1 MQQTVNT
8 RVKDEQGVAL
18 IAVLLLLMVM
28 SALCTALATSSHT
41 ETIVARNHQVAA
53 QARAAA
59 EAGVIH
65 AIELTIANLQSWQPN
80 GFATPS
86 AAMSRLLRGPDNNG
100 ATTADNG
107 SLETFGIPRSPARLQ
122 LAGLPDVSYEVRLFD
137 EDDPARGV
145 TLSALDRTRIGEP
158 GNQAAADEN
167 TRIVVRAIGYA
178 SGNAVATVEAMI
190 APLTLPAIVSN
201 QSLTISGNPDVA
213 GVQGSVHSN
222 QNLLISGN
230 PTIAENATASGTYTL
245 TGASASIGGQSGS
258 SFPNVPIPPI
268 RAIDHLAKAD
278 FILNNDG
285 TMTTVGTGAT
295 ASCSPC
301 AGAWEFSGGDW
312 RIAGNTAPTI
322 GTYYVEGTVTITGGI
337 GSAASPAQISIIAE
351 GSVELSGNPHL
362 RPDSPE
368 LLLVTD
374 GDLKVAGTV
383 TAVTAEGQILVRE
396 QLMLAGNPDLA
407 GQILIEDAANVSAM
421 VTSNTISGNPTVTYN
436 GISGTVGFS
445 VSAWRRVQ

>member
-1 MQQTVNT
+1 MNS
-8 RVKDEQGVAL
+8 RVRDEQGVAL
-18 IAVLLLLMVM
+18 VAVLLLLMVM

-41 ETIVARNHQVAA
+41 ETIVARNHQTAA
-53 QARAAA
+53 HARAAA

-65 AIELTIANLQSWQPN
+65 AIELTVANLQSWQPN

-86 AAMSRLLRGPDNNG
+86 AAMSALLRGPDNQSG
-100 ATTADNG
+100 TTATNADNG
-107 SLETFGIPRSPARLQ
+107 SLEAFGIPRSPARLQ
-122 LAGLPDVSYEVRLFD
+122 LAGLSDVSYEVRLFD
-137 EDDPARGV
+137 EDDPARGL
-145 TLSALDRTRIGEP
+145 TLSAADRTRIGEP

-201 QSLTISGNPDVA
+201 QSLTISGNPAVLGA
-213 GVQGSVHSN
+213 QGSVHSN

-230 PTIAENATASGTYTL
+230 PNIAENATASGTYIL
-245 TGASASIGGQSGS
+245 TGASASIGGQSGG
-258 SFPNVPIPPI
+258 SFPNLPIPPI
-268 RAIDHLAKAD
+268 RAIDHRSKAD

-285 TMTTVGTGAT
+285 TMTTVSTDTT

-312 RIAGNTAPTI
+312 RISGNTAPTI
-322 GTYYVEGTVTITGGI
+322 GTYYVEGTATITGGI
-337 GSAASPAQISIIAE
+337 GSPGSPAQLSIIAE

-374 GDLKVAGTV
+374 GDLKIAGTV
-383 TAVTAEGQILVRE
+383 TSVTAEGQILVRE

-407 GQILIEDAANVSAM
+407 GQILIEDAANVSPL
-421 VTSNTISGNPTVTYN
+421 VISNTISGNPTVTYN

-445 VSAWRRVQ
+445 VSAWRRVP

>member
-1 MQQTVNT
+1 MNS
-8 RVKDEQGVAL
+8 RVRDEQGVAL
-18 IAVLLLLMVM
+18 VAVLLLLMVM

-53 QARAAA
+53 HARAAA

-65 AIELTIANLQSWQPN
+65 AIELTVANLQSWQPN
-80 GFATPS
+80 GFTTPS
-86 AAMSRLLRGPDNNG
+86 AAMSALLRGPDNQSG
-100 ATTADNG
+100 TTATNADNG
-107 SLETFGIPRSPARLQ
+107 SLEAFGIPRSPARLQ

-137 EDDPARGV
+137 EDDPARGL
-145 TLSALDRTRIGEP
+145 TLSAADRTRIGEP

-167 TRIVVRAIGYA
+167 TRIIVRAIGYA
-178 SGNAVATVEAMI
+178 SGNAVATVEAMV

-201 QSLTISGNPDVA
+201 QSLTISGNPDVLGA
-213 GVQGSVHSN
+213 QGSVHSN

-245 TGASASIGGQSGS
+245 SGTSASVGGQSGG
-258 SFPNVPIPPI
+258 SFQNLPIPPI
-268 RAIDHLAKAD
+268 RAIDHRSKAD

-285 TMTTVGTGAT
+285 TMTTVSTNTT

-301 AGAWEFSGGDW
+301 AGAWQFSGGNW
-312 RIAGNTAPTI
+312 TISGNTAPAI

-337 GSAASPAQISIIAE
+337 GSPASPAQLSIIAE

-407 GQILIEDAANVSAM
+407 GQILIEDAATVSTL

-445 VSAWRRVQ
+445 VTAWRRVP

>member
-1 MQQTVNT
+1 MKN
-8 RVKDEQGVAL
+8 RVRDEQGVAL

-41 ETIVARNHQVAA
+41 ETIVARNHEVAA
-53 QARAAA
+53 RARGAA
-59 EAGVIH
+59 EAGLIH
-65 AIELTIANLQSWQPN
+65 AIELTVANLQSWQPN

-86 AAMSRLLRGPDNNG
+86 DAMSALLRGPDSQSG
-100 ATTADNG
+100 TSTADADNG
-107 SLETFGIPRSPARLQ
+107 SLEAFGIPRSPGRLA
-122 LAGLPDVSYEVRLFD
+122 LAGLSDVFYEARLLD
-137 EDDPARGV
+137 EDDPARGL
-145 TLSALDRTRIGEP
+145 TLSAADRTRIGEP
-158 GNQAAADEN
+158 GNQATADEN

-201 QSLTISGNPDVA
+201 QSLTISGNPDVR
-213 GVQGSVHSN
+213 GSQGSVHSN

-230 PTIAENATASGTYTL
+230 PTILENATASGTYTL
-245 TGASASIGGQSGS
+245 SGTSASIGGQSGGN
-258 SFPNVPIPPI
+258 FPNLPIPPI
-268 RAIDHLAKAD
+268 RAIDHRSKAD
-278 FILNNDG
+278 FILNDDG
-285 TMTTVGTGAT
+285 TMTTVSTNTT

-301 AGAWEFSGGDW
+301 ANAWEFSGGDW
-312 RIAGNTAPTI
+312 RISGSTAPTV
-322 GTYYVEGTVTITGGI
+322 GTYYVEGTATITGGI
-337 GSAASPAQISIIAE
+337 GSPGTPAQISIIAE

-383 TAVTAEGQILVRE
+383 TSVTAEGQILVRE

-407 GQILIEDAANVSAM
+407 GQILIEDAANVSSM